1 MIDFWQFELFNNG
14 HALQMAILN
23 TAENQ
28 YITHF
33 FLNKYIFLKQDI
45 EKQHF
50 VIYNLKIYKLLPLI

>member
-50 VIYNLKIYKLLPLI
+50 VIYNLKIDKLLPLI